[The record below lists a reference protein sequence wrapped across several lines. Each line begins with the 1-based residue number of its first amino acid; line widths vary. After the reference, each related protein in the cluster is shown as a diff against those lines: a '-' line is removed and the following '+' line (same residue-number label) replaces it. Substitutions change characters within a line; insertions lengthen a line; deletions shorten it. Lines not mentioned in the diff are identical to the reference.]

1 MMRVDDTR
9 IPSGG
14 KVKVRCPH
22 CQGIGTAEHSP
33 SAASADGG
41 RVVEPAPEQIPLP
54 PVVPA
59 AGDSAQ
65 DDTSAGFDLK
75 LPEDSFQSFRF
86 PAEAE
91 VDRPMLRRSAHG
103 RKILLWLG
111 ISLAVIGVFALLV
124 NIILP
129 GPQGGKLF

>member
-1 MMRVDDTR
+1 MRVDETR

-22 CQGIGTAEHSP
+22 CRGIGSAEHS
-33 SAASADGG
+33 ADAVSVDKS
-41 RVVEPAPEQIPLP
+41 RILEPAPEQTPLA
-54 PVVPA
+54 PVLPEA
-59 AGDSAQ
+59 AGNSAQ
-65 DDTSAGFDLK
+65 DVAFAGFDLK

-91 VDRPMLRRSAHG
+91 VDRPMLRRSGIG
-103 RKILLWLG
+103 RTILMWLG
-111 ISLAVIGVFALLV
+111 ISLAVIGIFALLV

-129 GPQGGKLF
+129 GPLGGKLF